1 MMSTELIKEVHN
13 ENLQNTRKEDRV
25 MDEKTTSGMN
35 ALDDNEIIQ
44 RFFERDETA
53 LSAVNIKYGSYC
65 SAIARNILGNEQS
78 AEECVNDTLMRLWET
93 IPPDRPNYLPAF
105 IGKIARNIALNAV
118 RAANALKRGG
128 GEIAAVLDEIGELVS
143 STDSVEEAAERH
155 ELMSAVND
163 FLGTLPENK
172 QMVFI
177 LRYWHCESISE
188 IADCVGM
195 SQANV
200 SNVLKR
206 ERKKLLDYLN
216 KRGF

>member
-1 MMSTELIKEVHN
+1 MSTELIRELHNKE
-13 ENLQNTRKEDRV
+13 LQKNRKEDSA
-25 MDEKTTSGMN
+25 MDEKN
-35 ALDDNEIIQ
+35 ASSVNIPDDSEIIR
-44 RFFERDETA
+44 RFFERDESA
-53 LSAVNIKYGSYC
+53 LSAVSKKYGSYC
-65 SAIARNILGNEQS
+65 SAVARNILGNEQS

-93 IPPDRPNYLPAF
+93 IPPDRPGYLPAF
-105 IGKIARNIALNAV
+105 IAKIARNIALNTV

-128 GEIAAVLDEIGELVS
+128 GEIDAVLDEIGELVS
-143 STDSVEEAAERH
+143 SADYVEEAAERH
-155 ELMSAVND
+155 ELMAAVND

-172 QMVFI
+172 QMVFV

-188 IADCVGM
+188 IAACVGM
-195 SQANV
+195 TQSNV

>member
-1 MMSTELIKEVHN
+1 MTTELIKEVHS
-13 ENLQNTRKEDRV
+13 EKIQDIRKEGRA
-25 MDEKTTSGMN
+25 MDEKN
-35 ALDDNEIIQ
+35 AQNVNTFDDSEIIR
-44 RFFERDETA
+44 RFLERDETA
-53 LSAVNIKYGSYC
+53 LSAVSGKYGSYC

-93 IPPDRPNYLPAF
+93 IPPDRPGYLPAF
-105 IGKIARNIALNAV
+105 IGKIVRNLALNAV

-128 GEIAAVLDEIGELVS
+128 GELDAVLDEIGELVS
-143 STDSVEEAAERH
+143 HSDPVEEAAERH
-155 ELMSAVND
+155 ELMAAVND

-172 QMVFI
+172 QMVFV

-188 IADCVGM
+188 IAACVGM
-195 SQANV
+195 SQSNV

-206 ERKKLLDYLN
+206 GRKKLMDYLN